1 MQGLTPAVGAAK
13 ELAIQRFWLGPQHVR
28 GGALLTRSTSTWGR
42 LAALFC
48 VALLSLGCGLI
59 TVVET
64 PSPSATLTG
73 PSAEAHDL
81 AVTAVSFVPE
91 GIDGTKARRGGL
103 LAVVENR
110 GRERATGVRVTAS
123 LYGPTKGELL
133 AQEEATIDML
143 VAGESQVI
151 IFPEVQGLP
160 LRTRYSLT
168 VEVQP
173 VAGETRLQ
181 NNARTFELDVS
192 LTGP

>member
-1 MQGLTPAVGAAK
+1 MQG
-13 ELAIQRFWLGPQHVR
+13 RY
-28 GGALLTRSTSTWGR
+28 
-42 LAALFC
+42 AALFV
-48 VALLSLGCGLI
+48 VAALNLGCGLL
-59 TVVET
+59 TVVES
-64 PSPSATLTG
+64 PSPSAALTG

-81 AVTAVSFVPE
+81 AVTAVSIVPDMA
-91 GIDGTKARRGGL
+91 DGTRVRRGGL
-103 LAVVENR
+103 LAVIENR
-110 GRERATGVRVTAS
+110 GRERAADVRVTAS

-133 AQEEATIDML
+133 AQEEATIALL

-151 IFPEVQGLP
+151 TFPEVQGLP